1 MTQMSIIN
9 GIKFILV
16 CICLSMGACSD
27 HHDHHSEHDHEEA
40 TETIEKGIHNGRLL
54 HSGNFTLEL
63 AIFETGVPPEY
74 RAWAYLDQKPIKID
88 DVKLIVKLTRL
99 GNKIDSI
106 QFIPQGDFL
115 RGDSVIYEPHSFSV
129 AIEAT
134 YQGKIHQW
142 QYDSFEGRTKIE
154 SAVAEALEIKTEI
167 AGAATL
173 QETIEVFGK
182 VTAIPELDAAVK
194 ARFPGQVLAVDVAMG
209 DVVKKGQVLMSIE
222 SNESLKPYKI
232 VAPIS
237 GVVSELSAR
246 VGMQTDNKTLLR
258 ILDNSRV
265 NVELAVFP
273 EQREKIKMGAV
284 VSVFYQDEIIKG
296 KVDYITP
303 LLNSNQ
309 STDVRAKLDSVLP
322 IGAHL
327 KAAIQIDEYEV
338 PLAVKRS
345 GLQSFRD
352 FTVVYA
358 QIGDE
363 YEVRMLE
370 LGREAGDWVEVLG
383 GLEAGTTYVTEN
395 SFVIKADIEKSG
407 ASHDH

>member
-1 MTQMSIIN
+1 MSIIN

-16 CICLSMGACSD
+16 CICLSISACSD
-27 HHDHHSEHDHEEA
+27 HHDHHGEHDHEEA
-40 TETIEKGIHNGRLL
+40 ETIEKGIHNGRLL

-74 RAWAYLDQKPIKID
+74 RAWAYLDQKPIKIE

-115 RGDSVIYEPHSFSV
+115 RGDSVIEEPHSFSV

-134 YQGKIHQW
+134 YQGKTHQW

-154 SAVAEALEIKTEI
+154 STLANALGIKTET

-173 QETIEVFGK
+173 QETIQVLGK
-182 VTAIPELDAAVK
+182 VSAIPELDQAVK
-194 ARFPGQVLAVDVAMG
+194 ARFPGQVLAVDIVLG
-209 DVVKKGQVLMSIE
+209 QSVKKGQPLITVE

-237 GVVSELSAR
+237 GVVSKLSAQP
-246 VGMQTDNKTLLR
+246 GMQTGNKNLLH

-265 NVELAVFP
+265 NLELTVFP
-273 EQREKIKMGAV
+273 EQREKIKLGAAV
-284 VSVFYQDEIIKG
+284 NLVYQGE
-296 KVDYITP
+296 VLNSQVAYISP

-309 STDVRAKLDSVLP
+309 STYLLARLDKSLP
-322 IGAHL
+322 IGMHL
-327 KAAIQIDEYEV
+327 QVAIQIDEYQV
-338 PLAVKRS
+338 PLAVKRN

-370 LGREAGDWVEVLG
+370 LGREAGEWVEVLG
-383 GLEAGTTYVTEN
+383 GLEPGTHYVTEN
-395 SFVIKADIEKSG
+395 SFVIKADIEKAG